1 MSPRATQLERGKIR
15 TRTLVSQLPSPGPFE
30 AQKISMDHSIDCSH
44 FLPLP
49 IVAGTGPAQGLR
61 PCPPVEIQPPTCP
74 QGQGGPMVATAC
86 HPNLLRAQG
95 KWRGADR
102 HCRGE
107 GPGTAPGPL
116 AAAQRPPVTAGLGP
130 SPLQYFVFDFHV
142 SPDVMFDKIIKISVS
157 GEQPLACRDISS
169 HCTFVQT

>member
-95 KWRGADR
+95 KWPRCRQALPGGGAW
-102 HCRGE
+102 HC
-107 GPGTAPGPL
+107 PGAVSRRPAPTGDSRSGSFP
-116 AAAQRPPVTAGLGP
+116 PPVLRLRFPRLSGC
-130 SPLQYFVFDFHV
+130 HV
-142 SPDVMFDKIIKISVS
+142 
-157 GEQPLACRDISS
+157 
-169 HCTFVQT
+169 